1 MLALTDNKWTDPASL
16 ALLSKAE
23 SIKQDIE
30 LVHNKSCTT
39 DMLAR
44 EAYNSLIKQY
54 KQTVSELAV
63 FEPGLKEDF
72 LARARA
78 EEEKLRIR
86 IDLLFDS
93 DTDISD
99 MIGRHVRLC
108 DVLAEFGAS

>member
-1 MLALTDNKWTDPASL
+1 MLALTDKEFKDPDAL
-16 ALLSKAE
+16 ALFNKAE

-30 LVHNKSCTT
+30 LIHNKSCTT
-39 DMLAR
+39 DDLAR

-54 KQTVSELAV
+54 KQTVGELAV
-63 FEPGLKEDF
+63 FAPELIEGFLKHM
-72 LARARA
+72 RA

-99 MIGRHVRLC
+99 MLTRHVRLC
-108 DVLAEFGAS
+108 DVLAEFGAV